1 MNEVDNGS
9 QRSAVNLL
17 QNSARKQYAR
27 ILGKLPVVR
36 SCEQIL
42 DFSRLFFYFF
52 GEIKPNELEFF
63 ETLEHKRVGSPGRS
77 INISFHVQQ
86 LYLSNNA
93 NAMRCT
99 LL

>member
-17 QNSARKQYAR
+17 QNSAMPGY
-27 ILGKLPVVR
+27 ILGKLPVVSR
-36 SCEQIL
+36 LIL